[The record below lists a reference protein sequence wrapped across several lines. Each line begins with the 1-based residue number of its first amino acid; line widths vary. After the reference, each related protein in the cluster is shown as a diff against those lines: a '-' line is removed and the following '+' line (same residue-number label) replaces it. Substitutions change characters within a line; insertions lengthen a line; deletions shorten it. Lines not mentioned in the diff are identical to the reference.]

1 MLCGRRVRVE
11 LSTGKSRHEKSRYGG
26 PPPRDGDRPYG
37 RDRDRDRGRESPP
50 YRNNRR
56 PDPYA
61 DNGHRYGDSRGSD
74 RYSRRSRYSRYSL
87 TVIKAVMTYIVNCW
101 LTLNW
106 FVERFAVIYDL
117 NYLWPMKT
125 FYSLIICSIIYDLD
139 NHLDHQ
145 DGVALFQIDHANH
158 FSPCSFHFST
168 DTSVSPES
176 VSRWAHIDFIE
187 RWPHYLCG
195 TSTPPPETLTHTRQV
210 YDQWSQQWSL
220 ITWY

>member
-125 FYSLIICSIIYDLD
+125 FYSLIICSIISLD
-139 NHLDHQ
+139 NHLNQMVLHYFKLTMLIISHLAHSIFRPTLVYRQRVLVVGLTLTLLSADLIIC
-145 DGVALFQIDHANH
+145 VALRLH
-158 FSPCSFHFST
+158 
-168 DTSVSPES
+168 
-176 VSRWAHIDFIE
+176 
-187 RWPHYLCG
+187 
-195 TSTPPPETLTHTRQV
+195 PPKHSHTRQV